1 MSLKEKQRKD
11 MIDLRRKISY
21 STLEKTKYL
30 KQQQQYQNEIHSL
43 ISLSNIISL

>member
-21 STLEKTKYL
+21 STLGKNIRVTTALKTTFKYST
-30 KQQQQYQNEIHSL
+30 YVS
-43 ISLSNIISL
+43 SNNKPS